1 MNCRTTLR
9 NPATRPRSFG
19 LTYLPSRRPMRGQEA
34 GPLFVLCALAAAGIF
49 SAHAVAGQAT
59 SEKEIA
65 VQEVQSEFKL
75 QVQRNMVLVRVVV
88 RDSKGNPVPNLR
100 KEDFRLFDNG
110 KPQEIDHFSVESTG
124 GAPAAA
130 PAATA
135 KEAGEGGPST
145 GEASRAIPRNYQAL
159 YFDDTQMGAQDVAHA
174 RDAADRYLTR
184 TLTPQDRAGIF
195 TSSGLG
201 DQDFTDDREKLH
213 EALFRL
219 QPRSRLNI
227 GGATCPDIGEYQ
239 AYLIVERNDPDASAI
254 ANMEYEKCTFGEAQD
269 AGLSPGKAVDTQTA
283 LARFVLLEATR
294 MRNEWLTQ
302 AETVLRGLEEVVRRT
317 AILPGQHN
325 VIFISPGF
333 LSSDMESRLA
343 ALTDRALRA
352 NVAISAL
359 DPRGL
364 YTIIPGGINP
374 GGDETKN
381 SVVFLRLR
389 PDLMS
394 RKDQI
399 IRQGLTLDE
408 QVLAGLAADTGG
420 RFFHNSNDL
429 DQGFREVATGPE
441 VYYLL
446 TFSPHNLKFDGRFHN
461 LKVSL
466 ANPGNY
472 TLQARRGYF
481 APKASEDA
489 ATRAKEEIQQA
500 AYSQDDLKDLPID
513 VHTQYYKLND
523 AEARLAVLTH
533 LDISSVRFRQEKD
546 LHLNKLTFLT
556 VVFNGDGKCVVATEK
571 EVELK
576 LRDATLAKL
585 AQTGITVKTEVD
597 LKPGTY
603 LLRQIVRDSEAGQ
616 LSGLSRPVEIPY

>member
-1 MNCRTTLR
+1 MRTGEKHCWGTEGSGILR
-9 NPATRPRSFG
+9 LLLALIVTG
-19 LTYLPSRRPMRGQEA
+19 LSSVQ
-34 GPLFVLCALAAAGIF
+34 AAA
-49 SAHAVAGQAT
+49 AQT
-59 SEKEIA
+59 SGEKEIA
-65 VQEVQSEFKL
+65 VQEVQSQFKL
-75 QVQRNMVLVRVVV
+75 QVQRNIVLVRVVV

-100 KEDFRLFDNG
+100 KEDFRLFDNS
-110 KPQEIDHFSVESTG
+110 KPQEIDQFTIESTSG
-124 GAPAAA
+124 TTPAV
-130 PAATA
+130 PTAAT
-135 KEAGEGGPST
+135 KEVGEEVPPAGE
-145 GEASRAIPRNYQAL
+145 AARAIPRNYQAL

-174 RDAADRYLTR
+174 RDAADRHLTR

-201 DQDFTDDREKLH
+201 GQDFTDDREKLH

-239 AYLIVERNDPDASAI
+239 AYLIVERNDPDASLI
-254 ANMEYEKCTFGEAQD
+254 ANMEYIKCTFGDGSGEAADRAQ
-269 AGLSPGKAVDTQTA
+269 AGNVVTA
-283 LARFVLLEATR
+283 EATR
-294 MRNEWLTQ
+294 IRNEWLTQ

-352 NVAISAL
+352 NVVISAL

-513 VHTQYYKLND
+513 VHTQYYKLNE

-533 LDISSVRFRQEKD
+533 LDISSVRFRQEND
-546 LHLNKLTFLT
+546 LHLNKLVFVT
-556 VVFNGDGKCVVATEK
+556 VVFDRDGKCVIAKEK

-576 LRDATLAKL
+576 LRAATLAKL
-585 AQTGITVKTEVD
+585 AQTGITMKTEVD

-616 LSGLSRPVEIPY
+616 LSGLSRTVEIPY